1 MAPFPFPEHTALD
14 WLLDFNLKLTNMKLH
29 TINAVLYFTLA
40 TAILSMPACKKDYTN
55 PSAVPSTQAFSS
67 PQAMT
72 GVAIGLQRLYTAGR
86 GSSLYN
92 KIALDGLLT
101 NQLVVLNQGNTAEY
115 QLQQGSGSVDGTNT
129 ILGGLWTT
137 SNKIIYDADQILS
150 SAASLGDK
158 NYASGLI
165 GYTTIFKALALGDL
179 AMFWQKVPASTG
191 KDVGFADRIEGFNK
205 AIAAI
210 DAALAAINANAISA
224 SFLSAIPA
232 GIDIVNT
239 LNALKARYSLFVG
252 NYDQALAAANAVDLS
267 VASAFS
273 FTTVNLNPIFE
284 TATSTNNVYAIMDS
298 AALGLPAGLQPDPGD
313 KRPPFYVTSAYA
325 SKIAGFAAAATTPFP
340 IYLPGEMTLIKAEA
354 YARQT
359 PPDLT
364 SALAELNKVITKTP
378 ASDPFGVGAGLPPIT
393 GPLTQEEILNQI
405 YKQRSI
411 ELFMSGL
418 RLEDMRRFGR
428 PDTEKKRNFLPY
440 PFLERDNNPNLAGIP
455 DPTF

>member
-1 MAPFPFPEHTALD
+1 
-14 WLLDFNLKLTNMKLH
+14 MKQQ
-29 TINAVLYFTLA
+29 IIKASLYFLLA
-40 TAILSMPACKKDYTN
+40 MTILFDSACTKDYTN
-55 PSAVPSTQAFSS
+55 PSAVPEAKAFSS

-72 GVAIGLQRLYTAGR
+72 GAAIGLQRLYTAGR

-137 SNKIIYDADQILS
+137 SNKIIFDADRILT

-179 AMFWQKVPASTG
+179 AMFWEKVPASTG
-191 KDVGFADRIEGFNK
+191 QNVSFVDRIEGFNK

-224 SFLSAIPA
+224 SFLNTLPA

-252 NYDQALAAANAVDLS
+252 NYDQALAAANVVNLTKTS
-267 VASAFS
+267 SFN

-284 TATSTNNVYAIMDS
+284 TATSTNNVYAVTDPAI
-298 AALGLPAGLQPDPGD
+298 LGLPAGLQPDPAD
-313 KRPPFYVTSAYA
+313 KRLPFYTTTTYA
-325 SKIAGFAAAATTPFP
+325 SKIAGFAATATTAFP
-340 IYLPGEMTLIKAEA
+340 IYLPGEILLIKAEVL
-354 YARQT
+354 ARQG
-359 PPDLT
+359 DLQN
-364 SALAELNKVITKTP
+364 ALDTLNKVVTKTP
-378 ASDPFGVGAGLPPIT
+378 GSDPFGVGAGLPPIA
-393 GPLTQEEILNQI
+393 GPLSQAEILDQI

-455 DPTF
+455 DPPF